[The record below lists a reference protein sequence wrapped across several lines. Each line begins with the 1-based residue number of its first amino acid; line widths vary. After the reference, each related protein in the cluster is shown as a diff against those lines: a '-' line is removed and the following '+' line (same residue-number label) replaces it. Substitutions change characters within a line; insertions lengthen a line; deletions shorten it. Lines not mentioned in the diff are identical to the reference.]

1 MRNTNKLQWRLNKTK
16 LKHVRIKPSG
26 IYTGTYDLLRPGFF
40 NSKNPVIQR
49 PRSAVTE
56 DNNNEPENVPGGH
69 KRETYLKMSRRAWPI
84 NYKVY

>member
-1 MRNTNKLQWRLNKTK
+1 MKTQQNKT
-16 LKHVRIKPSG
+16 LTRTNSRG
-26 IYTGTYDLLRPGFF
+26 SFTGTHDLLRPSFF
-40 NSKNPVIQR
+40 NSKIPVIQR
-49 PRSAVTE
+49 PGSAVTE